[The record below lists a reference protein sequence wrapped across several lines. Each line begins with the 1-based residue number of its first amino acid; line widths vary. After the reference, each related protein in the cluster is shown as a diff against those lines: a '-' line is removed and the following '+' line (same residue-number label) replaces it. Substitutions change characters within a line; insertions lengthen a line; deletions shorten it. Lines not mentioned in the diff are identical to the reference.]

1 MGADVMSN
9 RLPLKDRLKD
19 HPLMAEPEED
29 EYCESPGRSGCGC
42 CPSCEEWA
50 DQELERKR
58 DEEWGEAILKDCEER
73 GKK

>member
-1 MGADVMSN
+1 MAN
-9 RLPLKDRLKD
+9 RLPLKYRMRD
-19 HPLMAEPEED
+19 HHLMAEPEED

-58 DEEWGEAILKDCEER
+58 DEKLEER
-73 GKK
+73 N